1 MGVSPLCIGY
11 ECYAWGTESVRRI
24 RMLCVGYRVCA
35 SDTNAVRGV
44 QSLCVG
50 YECCAWGTGAVRRI
64 RMLCVGYRVCASD
77 TNAVRGVQSLCVSYR
92 VCAWSTL
99 MTTGTDNRRGN
110 SSKRVRWP
118 LRFSVLIVLP
128 SPPLVN
134 ERTRAGYALD
144 LGRPIPGIDRAIG
157 GREAGC
163 GRFPES
169 KSAPSSVNGR
179 TMDANGL
186 VLLESY
192 KVA

>member
-11 ECYAWGTESVRRI
+11 ECYAYGTGPVRRI
-24 RMLCVGYRVCA
+24 QMLCVGYRVCA

-50 YECCAWGTGAVRRI
+50 YQC
-64 RMLCVGYRVCASD
+64 CASD
-77 TNAVRGVQSLCVSYR
+77 TNTVRRIQVLCASYR

-110 SSKRVRWP
+110 SSKRVRWS

-128 SPPLVN
+128 SPPPVN